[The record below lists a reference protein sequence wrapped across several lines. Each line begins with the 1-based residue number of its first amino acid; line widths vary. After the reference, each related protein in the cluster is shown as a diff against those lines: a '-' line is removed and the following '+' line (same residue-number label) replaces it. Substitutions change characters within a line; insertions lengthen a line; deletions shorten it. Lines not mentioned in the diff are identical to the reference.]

1 MSRKK
6 KNKEEKKNSPHFNA
20 VDALI
25 VILAII
31 AVVGIYFRYN
41 ILDFL
46 SASKNNDEYVVSFSI
61 ENIRY
66 TTPNYINVDDKVYFG
81 SDGELFGVL
90 MNESE
95 NQGALNITPASE
107 FFTDSSGKVVEAFYP
122 SENSRVDAKGRLLC
136 EGVYDSEGGFSV
148 KGKTHIAPGQTVS
161 VYTEKVTF
169 SLIVTEIAIYEG

>member
-1 MSRKK
+1 MSIKK
-6 KNKEEKKNSPHFNA
+6 KNRAEKKNSPHFNA

-31 AVVGIYFRYN
+31 AVVGVYFRYN

-46 SASKNNDEYVVSFSI
+46 SSSRNNEEYVVSFSI

-66 TTPNYINVDDKVYFG
+66 TTPNYINVGDNVYLS
-81 SDGELFGVL
+81 SDGELLGVL
-90 MNESE
+90 MSESE

-122 SENSRVDAKGRLLC
+122 SENSRVDAKGRMLC

-148 KGKTHIAPGQTVS
+148 SGKTHLAPGQTLS

-169 SLIVTEIAIYEG
+169 SIVITEIEIYEE